1 MRCSFPNLWRI
12 LMVSPLDPEP
22 THSPPSEGLKAKKA
36 LAEIGL
42 SYNMANGFLLD
53 LSRC

>member
-1 MRCSFPNLWRI
+1 
-12 LMVSPLDPEP
+12 MVSPLDPEP
-22 THSPPSEGLKAKKA
+22 THSPPSQGLEGNPNGAKKA
-36 LAEIGL
+36 LAEIGR